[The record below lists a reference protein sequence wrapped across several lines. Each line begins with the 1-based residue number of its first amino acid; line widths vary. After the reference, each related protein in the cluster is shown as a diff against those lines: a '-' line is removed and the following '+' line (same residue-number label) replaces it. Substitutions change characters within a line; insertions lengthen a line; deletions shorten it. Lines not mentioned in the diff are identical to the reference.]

1 MLVMLAKLALM
12 IFGAKQALGRLASG
26 DFQAGRGVSAVF
38 AVLAGACIAS
48 AVPAAA
54 RGSVGTAITAVGFAA
69 LLLAGIRRRA
79 R

>member
-12 IFGAKQALGRLASG
+12 IFGAKQALGRLAPG

-38 AVLAGACIAS
+38 VVLAGACIAS
-48 AVPAAA
+48 AVPEAA